1 MQVILIQ
8 DVDTLGQANESV
20 KVKNGYARNYLIPQ
34 KLAVEASPSNL
45 KQLEEKMKVKAKK
58 ESAMLAQVKQVIAAL
73 QSGPVKIGAK
83 TGTSGKIFGSVTA
96 LQISRAIKNQKGYE
110 IDRKR
115 ITIVDEVKE
124 LGTYKSSI
132 DFGSGNVAEM
142 EFEVVGVYGD
152 RRVSEIDEKFD
163 PLAFGVSGEIQQ
175 GMFVECK
182 LLKNALQPRVGC
194 IGHRKIVMGVE
205 PMRSG

>member
-8 DVDTLGQANESV
+8 DVDTLGQANEAV

-45 KQLEEKMKVKAKK
+45 KQLEEKLKVKAKK
-58 ESAMLAQVKQVIAAL
+58 EAAMLAQVKQVIAAL
-73 QSGPVKIGAK
+73 QESPVKIGAK

-96 LQISRAIKNQKGYE
+96 LQIARAIKEQKGYE

-132 DFGSGNVAEM
+132 DFGGGNVAEM
-142 EFEVVGVYGD
+142 EFEVVG
-152 RRVSEIDEKFD
+152 E
-163 PLAFGVSGEIQQ
+163 
-175 GMFVECK
+175 
-182 LLKNALQPRVGC
+182 
-194 IGHRKIVMGVE
+194 
-205 PMRSG
+205 